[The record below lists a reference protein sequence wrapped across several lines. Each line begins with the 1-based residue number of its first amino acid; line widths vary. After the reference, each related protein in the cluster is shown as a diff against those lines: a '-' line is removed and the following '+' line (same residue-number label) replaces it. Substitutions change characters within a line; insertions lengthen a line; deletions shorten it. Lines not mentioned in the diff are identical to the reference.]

1 MFLRPGARDS
11 TPHFAPMA
19 DISRRLDRAEKFLQK
34 GRQDAALEEYLAAV
48 NEDPGNDRVR
58 QTAADLC
65 LALGHGSEAANHL
78 STLFDHQSGAGDVAK
93 AVSNYKKLV
102 RARRPS
108 VDQVFKYGQLLE
120 STNRKESLDAY
131 KSALQGF
138 EEKGRKQEALAV
150 IRRIIA
156 LEPSEANYKRQGDL
170 AALMGDGKTA
180 ATSFLQVGASVA
192 NSGGNPLPWYQ
203 RAHQMDSRNPD
214 VALAYGRALH
224 VAAELQQAIMVLEP
238 FATADRPRVEDRDA
252 YAKALI
258 ASRRLVE
265 AEPFVWELFEL
276 DPKDAGEVAKLIAA
290 LLDDDHQGHALEL
303 AQKLEAHQQKIGKQR
318 EFVALMKD
326 VTEKHRAGI
335 DLLEYMVEVY
345 NASNRESD
353 YCTTLLKLF
362 ELYYANGNFLKAA
375 DCLDRAAEV
384 DAYEPGHQRR
394 LELLRGKIDASHHN
408 AIAGRFSSV
417 WRTEEPESDMPESP
431 EGEPTVLEDLML
443 QAEIFLQYS
452 MRAKAVERLERI
464 YKLFPHE
471 EDKSEKLRQLFLSAG
486 FTPHY
491 KPEPAKPAA
500 AKPAPAAVAPAP
512 AVPVHSLE
520 HDSTIDNF
528 ARVTDITR
536 NIYRQGSVKGV
547 LFTSVNEIGRHWG
560 ASRCLAGLCTPG
572 KPPSA
577 SMEYVSPGTKPCDIM
592 AQVKL
597 IMTLVDLTAI
607 HGPVK
612 ILNVPKAQELEPV
625 REYVQGFDIESILAV
640 PLMDADE
647 CAGVLVLEQCGTARN
662 WRPTDE
668 VVLKTIADQMIL
680 AVNNARLRSL
690 VKTLA
695 VTDERS
701 GLLKR
706 SSYVDVLMSEVKRCQ
721 EQKATC
727 SIMLMHFGKTSA
739 LLKEYGEPVVDSIV
753 QQLGQVINGH
763 IRQNDVA
770 IRYDLATIALLL
782 ADTPEKNALYVVE
795 KLRKVVSNV
804 HPPGKVSPLP
814 LTVGIAEA
822 VMQPNYDSVDI
833 VCELI
838 NRAESALELA
848 KTEGANTVKALAPAP
863 IDAAAVTA

>member
-1 MFLRPGARDS
+1 
-11 TPHFAPMA
+11 MA
-19 DISRRLDRAEKFLQK
+19 DISRRLEKAEKFLQK

-65 LALGHGSEAANHL
+65 LALGHGSEAATHL

-93 AVSNYKKLV
+93 AVANYKKLA
-102 RARRPS
+102 RAGRPS
-108 VDQVFKYGQLLE
+108 VDQAFKYGQLLE
-120 STNRKESLDAY
+120 GTNRKESLDTY

-138 EEKGRKQEALAV
+138 EAQGRKQEALAV
-150 IRRIIA
+150 VRRIIA
-156 LEPSEANYKRQGDL
+156 IDPSEENYKRQGEL
-170 AALMGDGKTA
+170 AALLGDGKTA
-180 ATSFLQVGASVA
+180 AVSFLKVGWYVTK
-192 NSGGNPLPWYQ
+192 SGGNPLPWYQ
-203 RAHQMDSRNPD
+203 RAHQMDSRNAD

-224 VAAELQQAIMVLEP
+224 AAGELQQAIMVLEP
-238 FATADRPRVEDRDA
+238 FATADRPRMEDREI
-252 YAKALI
+252 YAKALLG
-258 ASRRLVE
+258 ARRLVE
-265 AEPFVWELFEL
+265 AEPIVWELFEL
-276 DPKDAGEVAKLIAA
+276 EPKDATEVIQLIAA
-290 LLDDDHQGHALEL
+290 LLDDDHQAHALEL
-303 AQKLEAHQQKIGKQR
+303 AQKLEAHHLKTGKQR
-318 EFVALMKD
+318 DFVGLMKD

-335 DLLEYMVEVY
+335 DFLEYMVEVY
-345 NASNRESD
+345 NTSNRESD

-394 LELLRGKIDASHHN
+394 LEMLRGKIDSSHYN
-408 AIAGRFSSV
+408 AIAGRFASV
-417 WRTEEPESDMPESP
+417 WRAEEPETDMPESP
-431 EGEPTVLEDLML
+431 ETEPTVLEDLML

-452 MRAKAVERLERI
+452 MRAKALERLERVH
-464 YKLFPHE
+464 KLFPRE
-471 EDKSEKLRQLFLSAG
+471 EEKSEKLRGLFLSAG

-491 KPEPAKPAA
+491 KPEPPKPAA
-500 AKPAPAAVAPAP
+500 AKQAAVAPAP
-512 AVPVHSLE
+512 AISHLPE
-520 HDSTIDNF
+520 HDSTVDNF
-528 ARVTDITR
+528 ARVTEITR

-547 LFTSVNEIGRHWG
+547 LFTAVNEIGRQWG

-577 SMEYVSPGTKPCDIM
+577 ALEYVSPGTKPCDIM

-597 IMTLVDLTAI
+597 IMTLVELVAV
-607 HGPVK
+607 HGTVK
-612 ILNVPKAQELEPV
+612 ILNVPKAQELEPI
-625 REYVQGFDIESILAV
+625 REYIQGFDIESIIAV
-640 PLMDADE
+640 PLMDAEE
-647 CAGVLVLEQCGTARN
+647 CAGVLVLEQCGTSRN

-668 VVLKTIADQMIL
+668 VVLKTISDQMIL

-721 EQKATC
+721 EQKSTC
-727 SIMLMHFGKTSA
+727 SIMLMHFGKTSS
-739 LLKEYGEPVVDSIV
+739 LVKEYGEPVVDSMV

-770 IRYDLATIALLL
+770 IRYDLTTIALLL
-782 ADTPEKNALYVVE
+782 ADTPEKNAMFVVE
-795 KLRKVVSNV
+795 KLRKVVATV

-822 VMQPNYDSVDI
+822 VMQSNYDSVDV

-838 NRAESALELA
+838 NRAENALEVA
-848 KTEGANTVKALAPAP
+848 KAEGANAVKSLAPTA

>member
-1 MFLRPGARDS
+1 
-11 TPHFAPMA
+11 MA
-19 DISRRLDRAEKFLQK
+19 DISRRLERAEKFLQK
-34 GRQDAALEEYLAAV
+34 GRQDAALEEFLAAV

-78 STLFDHQSGAGDVAK
+78 STLFDHQAGAGDIAK
-93 AVSNYKKLV
+93 AVANYKKLT
-102 RARRPS
+102 RAGRPS
-108 VDQVFKYGQLLE
+108 IDQVFKYGQLLE
-120 STNRKESLDAY
+120 GSNRAESLNTY
-131 KSALQGF
+131 RSALQGF
-138 EEKGRKQEALAV
+138 ETQGRKQEALAV
-150 IRRIIA
+150 VRRIIA
-156 LEPSEANYKRQGDL
+156 LDPSEENYKRQGEL
-170 AALMGDGKTA
+170 AAQMGDGKTA
-180 ATSFLQVGASVA
+180 AISFLQVGRSTAT
-192 NSGGNPLPWYQ
+192 SGDNPLPWYQ
-203 RAHQMDSRNPD
+203 RAHQMDSRNAD
-214 VALAYGRALH
+214 VALAYGQALH
-224 VAAELQQAIMVLEP
+224 AAGELQQAIMVLEP

-258 ASRRLVE
+258 AARRLVE
-265 AEPFVWELFEL
+265 AEPFVWELFVL
-276 DPKDAGEVAKLIAA
+276 DPRDSGEVGKLIAA
-290 LLDDDHQGHALEL
+290 LLDDDHQAYALEL
-303 AQKLEAHQQKIGKQR
+303 TQKLQAHQTKAGKQR

-326 VTEKHRAGI
+326 VTDQHRSGI
-335 DLLEYMVEVY
+335 DLLEHMVGVY
-345 NASNRESD
+345 NTSNREAD
-353 YCTTLLKLF
+353 YCSTLLKLF

-394 LELLRGKIDASHHN
+394 LEMLRGKIDSSHYN

-417 WRTEEPESDMPESP
+417 WRTEEPETDMPESP

-452 MRAKAVERLERI
+452 MRAKALERLERI
-464 YKLFPHE
+464 HKLFPHE
-471 EDKSEKLRQLFLSAG
+471 EDKSEKLRGLFLSAG

-491 KPEPAKPAA
+491 KPEAPKPAKAA
-500 AKPAPAAVAPAP
+500 PVPAPA
-512 AVPVHSLE
+512 PVHLPE
-520 HDSTIDNF
+520 HDSTVDNF
-528 ARVTDITR
+528 ARVTEITR

-597 IMTLVDLTAI
+597 VMTLVDLAAV

-612 ILNVPKAQELEPV
+612 ILNVPKAQELEPI
-625 REYVQGFDIESILAV
+625 REHIQDFDIESILAV
-640 PLMDADE
+640 PLMDGEE
-647 CAGVLVLEQCGTARN
+647 CAGVLVLEQCGTSRN

-668 VVLKTIADQMIL
+668 VVLKTISDQMIL

-706 SSYVDVLMSEVKRCQ
+706 SSYLDVLMSEVKRCQ
-721 EQKATC
+721 EQKSTC
-727 SIMLMHFGKTSA
+727 SVMLMHFGKTSS
-739 LLKEYGEPVVDSIV
+739 LVKEYGEPVVDSII

-770 IRYDLATIALLL
+770 IRYDLTTIALLL
-782 ADTPEKNALYVVE
+782 ADTPDKNASFVVD
-795 KLRKVVSNV
+795 KLRKVVATV
-804 HPPGKVSPLP
+804 HPPGKVTPLP

-822 VMQPNYDSVDI
+822 VMQPNFDSVDI

-848 KTEGANTVKALAPAP
+848 KAEGVNTVKALAPAA
-863 IDAAAVTA
+863 IDAAAVSA